1 MTTQT
6 RGRHRTASA
15 RRSFLHWHVLAA
27 SAACWVVIIG
37 TPVLVWSVLS

>member
-6 RGRHRTASA
+6 PGRHRA